1 MDQQFSPL
9 DEIRKHPGITGGVV
23 AVLAGIGIAAI
34 LLNQRSGPTRYERLR
49 ERFDPRGWIDTD
61 GLRGRFGGLA
71 DTVRST
77 LSDAGERAHDL
88 TDEARHRSSRWFDD
102 TRRSSRKALKK
113 HGKTARRYASDA
125 GHYARD
131 HAKEGGAILALITV
145 AAAIAAAAYDTQQ
158 PDSKIRKLGRF

>member
-1 MDQQFSPL
+1 MDQQFSPI

-23 AVLAGIGIAAI
+23 AVLAGVGIAA
-34 LLNQRSGPTRYERLR
+34 LLLSQRSGPTRYESLR
-49 ERFDPRGWIDTD
+49 ERFDPRGWVDTD

-77 LSDAGERAHDL
+77 LSDAGERAHDF

-102 TRRSSRKALKK
+102 TRRGSRKAIKK
-113 HGKTARRYASDA
+113 HSKTARRYASDA

-131 HAKEGGAILALITV
+131 HAKEGGAILALVTI